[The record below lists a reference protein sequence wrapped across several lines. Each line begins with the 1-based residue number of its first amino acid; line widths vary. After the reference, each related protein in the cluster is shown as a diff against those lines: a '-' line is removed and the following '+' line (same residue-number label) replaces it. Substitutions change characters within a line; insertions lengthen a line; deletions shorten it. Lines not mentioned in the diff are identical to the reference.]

1 MEENESGCGQS
12 SPLCWRYRRRMRGQC
27 MKPHSPRRCHAWAK
41 SAAPT
46 APGLKAVLV
55 LFLFALAGVAAAS
68 QDGRYYLD
76 LSAGFK
82 TGDFGTPVTSNLYYF
97 APAFGY
103 IAPRYDVSVT
113 LPVLS
118 LTTEAAGQSTT
129 ETGIGD
135 VVLRGGAEL
144 LPAGR
149 GFSLYGSLAAKLP
162 TADET
167 RGLGTGA
174 TDIGAF
180 ATLSRELGPVKLR
193 LLTGYIKVGDPSG
206 QNLDDVLLY
215 GLGLSGMRG
224 STHLYGSVEGRTASV
239 PGADAPLETNV
250 GFLHPLNPR
259 HWVKGSAFIGLSD
272 GGPRFGASLGF
283 VQWF

>member
-1 MEENESGCGQS
+1 
-12 SPLCWRYRRRMRGQC
+12 
-27 MKPHSPRRCHAWAK
+27 MKPHAPWGCQAWAK
-41 SAAPT
+41 STTPISAS
-46 APGLKAVLV
+46 GLKADLV
-55 LFLFALAGVAAAS
+55 DRLFPARSTSAILGVVPFLFVLAGAAAAS

-144 LPAGR
+144 LPADR
-149 GFSLYGSLAAKLP
+149 RFSLYGSIAAKLP

-180 ATLSRELGPVKLR
+180 ANLSRELGPVNLR
-193 LLTGYIKVGDPSG
+193 LLAGYIKVGDPSG

-224 STHLYGSVEGRTASV
+224 STYLYGSVEGRTASV

-259 HWVKGSAFIGLSD
+259 HWVKASAFIGLSD

>member
-1 MEENESGCGQS
+1 MEKNESDCSRS
-12 SPLCWRYRRRMRGQC
+12 SPLCQTYRRRLRGQW
-27 MKPHSPRRCHAWAK
+27 MKPHSPRGCHAWA
-41 SAAPT
+41 P
-46 APGLKAVLV
+46 KAVLAP
-55 LFLFALAGVAAAS
+55 FLFALATVAAAS
-68 QDGRYYLD
+68 QDQEGRYYLD

-82 TGDFGTPVTSNLYYF
+82 TGDFGTSVTSNLYYF

-103 IAPRYDVSVT
+103 VAPRYDVSVT

-118 LTTEAAGQSTT
+118 LTAETAGQSTT

-135 VVLRGGAEL
+135 VVLRGGGEL
-144 LPAGR
+144 LPVGQ
-149 GFSLYGSLAAKLP
+149 GFSLYGSLAVKLP

-180 ATLSRELGPVKLR
+180 ATLSREFGPVKLR

-215 GLGLSGMRG
+215 GLGLSGGLRQ
-224 STHLYGSVEGRTASV
+224 THLYGSIEGRTASV
-239 PGADAPLETNV
+239 PGADAPLEANV
-250 GFLHPLNPR
+250 GFFHPLNPR
-259 HWVKGSAFIGLSD
+259 HWVKGSAFIGLND
-272 GGPRFGASLGF
+272 GGPRFGANLGF